1 MRSIEQQLEGLG
13 LEVLGTCTSLSRY
26 TPGWR
31 HGMVLLEDFAPH
43 EVDALGALMLKVR
56 AQPGQILINEGDRGD
71 WMLLVLDGTVD
82 ITKRSGNGGSSRL
95 AVVKQGAT
103 VGEMSMFDAAPRY
116 ASCLA
121 IETVEAGVLARST
134 ITRLIADHPAVGA
147 KLLVKFTQ
155 MLAQRLRNTSTQL
168 VKSMHNAGGGS
179 AQAWVASSR
188 DDDKDRVGPT

>member
-1 MRSIEQQLEGLG
+1 MRSIEQQLQGLG
-13 LEVLGTCTSLSRY
+13 LELLGPCTSLSRY

-31 HGMVLLEDFAPH
+31 HGMVLLEDLAPH
-43 EVDALGALMLKVR
+43 EMDALGALMLRVR
-56 AQPGQILINEGDRGD
+56 AQPGQILINEGDLGD

-82 ITKRSGNGGSSRL
+82 ITKRSGDGGTSRL

-155 MLAQRLRNTSTQL
+155 MLAQRLRNTSNQL
-168 VKSMHNAGGGS
+168 VKSMQNAGIGNPQPS
-179 AQAWVASSR
+179 VASLR
-188 DDDKDRVGPT
+188 DEDKDPVAPT